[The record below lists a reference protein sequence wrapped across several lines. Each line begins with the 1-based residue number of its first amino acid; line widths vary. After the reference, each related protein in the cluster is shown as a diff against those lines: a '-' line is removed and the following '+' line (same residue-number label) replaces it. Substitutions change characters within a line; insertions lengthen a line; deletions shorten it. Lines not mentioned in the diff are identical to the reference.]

1 VWSAAE
7 ELDGDGG
14 ELVVE
19 LENAAVAG
27 VGILLAVM
35 AKRQG

>member
-1 VWSAAE
+1 VQSRLSPAE

-19 LENAAVAG
+19 LEDIAVPESG
-27 VGILLAVM
+27 
-35 AKRQG
+35 K